1 MRATRREVESLFL
14 FGVGSTGRRGSPTIS
29 WLMLHCKQRLYR
41 INHQFVSTPETPI
54 LRPDRRPADPS
65 I

>member
-1 MRATRREVESLFL
+1 MRATRREVGSQFL

-41 INHQFVSTPETPI
+41 IDHQFLSTPEKPI
-54 LRPDRRPADPS
+54 LRS
-65 I
+65 